1 MKVINRTSILF
12 IAIVILTILFFILD
26 LALGSVSIPLDGVV
40 SALLGKPEKASWQY
54 IILNFRMPKAIAAIL
69 TGAGISVAGLQ
80 MQTLFRNPLADTSI
94 LGIGHGASLGVAIFV
109 LASALFPGILPVD
122 AQYNNWG
129 IILAAVTGAFLVL
142 FCISTVSVWL
152 NDMVSLLIVGVMFG
166 FVTGSLVSILQYFSA
181 PELIK
186 SYLIWTFG
194 SLSGVTWS
202 QLKVMAPIVCCGLA
216 LSFLF
221 PKSMNAILLSEQYAR
236 SVGVRVSF
244 VRNGLILITA
254 ILAGTL
260 TAFTGPIAFIGIA
273 VPHFVRLLFRTADH
287 LILIPASILCG
298 ALLMLFCDMVS
309 QLPGGDTI
317 LPINSVTCII
327 GAPVVVFIVIQNRR
341 QKSAFS

>member
-1 MKVINRTSILF
+1 
-12 IAIVILTILFFILD
+12 
-26 LALGSVSIPLDGVV
+26 
-40 SALLGKPEKASWQY
+40 
-54 IILNFRMPKAIAAIL
+54 
-69 TGAGISVAGLQ
+69 
-80 MQTLFRNPLADTSI
+80 
-94 LGIGHGASLGVAIFV
+94 
-109 LASALFPGILPVD
+109 
-122 AQYNNWG
+122 
-129 IILAAVTGAFLVL
+129 
-142 FCISTVSVWL
+142 
-152 NDMVSLLIVGVMFG
+152 
-166 FVTGSLVSILQYFSA
+166 
-181 PELIK
+181 
-186 SYLIWTFG
+186 
-194 SLSGVTWS
+194 
-202 QLKVMAPIVCCGLA
+202 
-216 LSFLF
+216 
-221 PKSMNAILLSEQYAR
+221 MNAILLSEQYAR